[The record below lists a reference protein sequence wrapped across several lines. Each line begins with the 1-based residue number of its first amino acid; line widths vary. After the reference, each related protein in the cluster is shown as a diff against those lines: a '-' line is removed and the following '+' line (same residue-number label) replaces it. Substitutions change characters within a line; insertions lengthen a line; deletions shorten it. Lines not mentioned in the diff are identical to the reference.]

1 MITKTDTFFLLGLF
15 ISCQTIGQT
24 ILLDDFTRADDPVVG
39 NSWTESETA
48 STGAQIFSNYLLT
61 GSTTSG
67 REWVYRDIS
76 SNYAT
81 NGIGSNTSTL
91 TWAFN
96 FRTTRTDPSGF
107 DSGQYG
113 LAFCLGSTSS
123 DFTLGNGYAVV
134 IGQTGSSDP
143 IRLAR
148 FTGGMDLSSN
158 FTNIISGGDYG
169 SEYISVRVTYQPST
183 NNWSLYAES
192 SASAFPQSDPTTT
205 ATQIGATTSNNT
217 YTSGN
222 DLRYVGCLWN
232 HASSGTENTRFD
244 DVYCPSVTV
253 CAPPGAQAT
262 TFSATNI
269 GSSTMDV
276 NWVRGTGDNVLV
288 LARSGSAVNA
298 GPSSGAAY
306 TANTIFGSG
315 DQIGT
320 GNYVVY
326 NGPGTSVSVTGLS
339 ASTTYHYAIFEYNDM
354 DLCYLAPG
362 LTGSAATSAPTPFY
376 FRSKESG
383 VWTMAS
389 TWESSANGTNWSDAT
404 APPNPSLDLT
414 ITIRSPH
421 EVNIPDDAT
430 VDQVVVDEGGTL
442 TLDNTTRLTISNGTG
457 VDLDING
464 TFHDNA
470 TSANTAVFNA
480 SAKWRLGANGLFLK
494 TNDSGSSVYRDNYE
508 GGISTIPAT
517 ANWTVR
523 DIYLTLPSV
532 SGMTYPNLTLENNT
546 GADITMGFS
555 GSSGFPTIKGNF
567 DVGGAGAD
575 NVRFDNLNTNATP
588 CLIQGNLIVK
598 SGCLLDNTDGVATD
612 GGGFEVQGNITA
624 NGDIYLASGT
634 GTTKGILRF
643 TGGNAQTVSGAGFID
658 INNLTVN
665 KTANQVTLDNITEE
679 VWVYNQL
686 TLTNRNIVLNDEF
699 LELISPGTLSGGSS
713 TSYIQTNGTGS
724 FWREVTSSATS
735 FPVGNS
741 TYNPIV
747 LTNTGA
753 ADYFYVRVIDDV
765 FSDGTTGNVLTSD
778 VVDRTWMVNEETAG
792 GSNVSMTVQ
801 WNAIDELTS
810 FNRSLCYIS
819 RYTGT
824 GWNSATEANAGGAG
838 PYTRTRSGFTE
849 FSPFAVGSNGVLPIE
864 LLDFKALAQKQ
875 EVLLSWQTK
884 TERNNRLFA
893 IERSPDGHRFSEI
906 GQVPGNG
913 TSAEPHDYRFTD
925 ASPYKGANY
934 YRLRQVDTDGRQT
947 CSPVVN
953 VIWED
958 SAELLLSP
966 MPATDQIQVQLG
978 QASEETTSWQLFDP
992 VGRTVLSGSQQE
1004 GASAFSLDISM
1015 LDRGTYTLQVQIGMK
1030 IYTKSVIKR

>member
-1 MITKTDTFFLLGLF
+1 MLLSIQVQGQILTFDFAGLVGDEATAPSNSNATGIDPST
-15 ISCQTIGQT
+15 ISRGSGVSANAN
-24 ILLDDFTRADDPVVG
+24 ADRF
-39 NSWTESETA
+39 N
-48 STGAQIFSNYLLT
+48 STGWTSGTVVDVNDYVEFTITPQSGYSISISSIQLYHQRSGSGPQEFALRTSLDSYNSNIGT
-61 GSTTSG
+61 GNPFNNGNVTTTQNNTVTTSG
-67 REWVYRDIS
+67 VTSLQNFASAITFRVFGYK
-76 SNYAT
+76 AT
-81 NGIGSNTSTL
+81 LAAGSWGPGDN
-91 TWAFN
+91 
-96 FRTTRTDPSGF
+96 
-107 DSGQYG
+107 
-113 LAFCLGSTSS
+113 
-123 DFTLGNGYAVV
+123 
-134 IGQTGSSDP
+134 
-143 IRLAR
+143 
-148 FTGGMDLSSN
+148 TGGNDIIVNGTVSSSC
-158 FTNIISGGDYG
+158 T
-169 SEYISVRVTYQPST
+169 
-183 NNWSLYAES
+183 
-192 SASAFPQSDPTTT
+192 
-205 ATQIGATTSNNT
+205 
-217 YTSGN
+217 
-222 DLRYVGCLWN
+222 
-232 HASSGTENTRFD
+232 
-244 DVYCPSVTV
+244 
-253 CAPPGAQAT
+253 PPNAQAT

-326 NGPGTSVSVTGLS
+326 NGPGTSVSITGLS
-339 ASTTYHYAIFEYNDM
+339 ASTTYHYAIFEYNNM
-354 DLCYLAPG
+354 DLCYLTPG

-376 FRSKESG
+376 FRSKQSG

-389 TWESSANGTNWSDAT
+389 TWESSANGTTWSDAT

-442 TLDNTTRLTISNGTG
+442 TLDNITKLTISNGTG

-464 TFHDNA
+464 TLHDNS
-470 TSANTAVFNA
+470 TSANTAIFNA

-523 DIYLTLPSV
+523 DISITLPSV

-567 DVGGAGAD
+567 DVGGAGAG

-598 SGCLLDNTDGVATD
+598 SGSLLDNTDGVATD

-665 KTANQVTLDNITEE
+665 KTANQVTLDNMTEE

-713 TSYIQTNGTGS
+713 ASYIKTNGTGS
-724 FWREVTSSATS
+724 FWREVASSATT

-747 LTNTGA
+747 LTNTGD

-765 FSDGTTGNVLTSD
+765 FSDGTTGNVYTSD
-778 VVDRTWMVNEETAG
+778 VVDRTWIVNEEMLG

-824 GWNSATEANAGGAG
+824 GWNSATPAAANNTG

-884 TERNNRLFA
+884 TEHNNRLFA
-893 IERSPDGHRFSEI
+893 IERSPDGHRFSQI

-913 TSAEPHDYRFTD
+913 TSAEPHDYWFTD

-947 CSPVVN
+947 YGPVVN
-953 VIWED
+953 VVWEG

-978 QASEETTSWQLFDP
+978 LVSEEGTTWQLFDP

-1004 GASAFSLDISM
+1004 GVSAFSLDISR
-1015 LDRGTYTLQVQIGMK
+1015 LAEGTYTLQVQIGMK